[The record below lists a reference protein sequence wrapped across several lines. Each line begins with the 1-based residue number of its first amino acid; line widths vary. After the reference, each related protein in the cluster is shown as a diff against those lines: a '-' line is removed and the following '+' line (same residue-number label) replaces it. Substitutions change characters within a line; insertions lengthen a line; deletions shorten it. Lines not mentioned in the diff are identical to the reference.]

1 MTSPTRACP
10 PQACSPSLPCKP
22 DPCKPDR
29 EELARRRT
37 DAQRFILEGGVWGP
51 EGLAGHEQRLE
62 TLEKL
67 RLEHAAEQAAQPR
80 L

>member
-1 MTSPTRACP
+1 MTSPTPACP
-10 PQACSPSLPCKP
+10 PQPRSPSLPCKP
-22 DPCKPDR
+22 DR
-29 EELARRRT
+29 EESARRRT

-67 RLEHAAEQAAQPR
+67 RLEHAAEQGAQPR

>member
-1 MTSPTRACP
+1 MTSPTPACA
-10 PQACSPSLPCKP
+10 PQPCSPSLPCN
-22 DPCKPDR
+22 PDR

-67 RLEHAAEQAAQPR
+67 RLEHAAEQGAQPR